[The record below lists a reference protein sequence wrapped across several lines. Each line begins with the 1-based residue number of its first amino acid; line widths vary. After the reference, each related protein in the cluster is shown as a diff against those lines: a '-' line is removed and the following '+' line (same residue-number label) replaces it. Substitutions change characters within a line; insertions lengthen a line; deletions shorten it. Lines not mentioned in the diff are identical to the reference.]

1 MLLSNLTQNPDI
13 TVINNTT
20 TTPPPTTATL
30 TTETESIKQ
39 ETVELCNK
47 FNVNNNLYQQQQE
60 KQNHINTSA
69 DILVENSLKNCLNLV
84 TKKAKI
90 ITKNNSN
97 KIYKTSS
104 CIGIATDFSIAAI
117 MARGGNASSREPSE
131 RSLSE

>member
-60 KQNHINTSA
+60 KQNHNNTSA
-69 DILVENSLKNCLNLV
+69 EILAENSLKNCLNLV